1 MSANAEFLDT
11 LVSMGFERT
20 AARVALEAS
29 FNDFDTAVYLLGT
42 SQSLSTGDGV
52 EHLKSQVCYF
62 FVATPNFRKHVCLN
76 RSIAATE

>member
-29 FNDFDTAVYLLGT
+29 VNDFDRAVHLLGT

-52 EHLKSQVCYF
+52 EHLNQVIF
-62 FVATPNFRKHVCLN
+62 LLPPQILESAFV
-76 RSIAATE
+76 